1 MVEKKKFLESLESL
15 KIELLNMATQA
26 MKNVADATK
35 AAKKRDNDLAKAV
48 IEKDNDIDRLEIKIE
63 EECVRLLATQQPLAS
78 DLRMITA
85 ILKINSDLERISD
98 HAVNIAESVEIISN
112 RPQVKPLISIPMM
125 AQIAQ
130 EMLSTT
136 LDAFVQEKPELARQV
151 CERDDEVDDLND
163 EVIRELV
170 TYMMEDPRTISS
182 ALELINIS
190 KNLERVADLATNIAE
205 DVVFIFQAKIIKH
218 RLDEKNNEM
227 PTV

>member
-1 MVEKKKFLESLESL
+1 MVEKKKFIESLDSL
-15 KIELLNMATQA
+15 KIELLSMATLA
-26 MKNVADATK
+26 IKNVADATK
-35 AAKKRDNDLAKAV
+35 AAKKRDEELALKV
-48 IEKDNDIDRLEIKIE
+48 IEKDNDIDKLEIKIE
-63 EECVRLLATQQPLAS
+63 EECIRLLATQQPLAS

-98 HAVNIAESVEIISN
+98 HAVNIAESVKIISN
-112 RPQVKPLISIPMM
+112 KPQVKPLISIPMM
-125 AQIAQ
+125 AKIAQ
-130 EMLSTT
+130 EMLNTA

-170 TYMMEDPRTISS
+170 TYMMEDPRTISD

-218 RLDEKNNEM
+218 NIYEKSN
-227 PTV
+227 